1 MNLAT
6 FYLVCFVVGFA
17 LSVLSFLMGVHL
29 PGKLHLPHLGLH
41 HGGHVHVHLPHAG
54 GHAAPSA
61 AARAGAPAGGEVSP
75 INFVT
80 LMAFLTWFGGIGYIL
95 TRYSA
100 LLGAF
105 ALLLAVLGG
114 LGGASIIFLFMAKV
128 LVQPDENLD
137 PADYEMV
144 GVLGKLSV
152 GIRAGGT
159 GEIVYAQGGTRKSAA
174 ARTEDASVIEKG
186 SEVVVARFEKGIAY
200 VRRWEDMTG
209 EDTATPAGEAEKK
222 P

>member
-6 FYLVCFVVGFA
+6 FYLVCFVVGFT

-29 PGKLHLPHLGLH
+29 PGKFHLPHLGLH

-54 GHAAPSA
+54 GHAAPGG
-61 AARAGAPAGGEVSP
+61 ARGPQAGGEVSP

-114 LGGASIIFLFMAKV
+114 LGGAAIIFLFMAKV

-144 GVLGKLSV
+144 GTLGRLSV

-159 GEIVYAQGGTRKSAA
+159 GEIVYAQGGTRKCAA
-174 ARTEDASVIEKG
+174 ARAEDGAVIDKG
-186 SEVVVARFEKGIAY
+186 SEVVVTRFEKGIAY
-200 VRRWEDMTG
+200 VRRWEDLTS

-222 P
+222 Q